1 MKLDI
6 LIVDAVLIAL
16 VFLPY
21 FLFILIGR
29 REEKKLKN
37 KFLEEALK
45 CQLTIDES
53 DSWNK
58 TIIGLDKEKFKI
70 LLVQKRKTGIATEL
84 LDLKNVRDSEII
96 QEVQTVKIETN
107 IQKILE
113 RIDLQLN
120 LYNNS
125 SQIINFYNSAESYS
139 QEHELVHAEKW
150 SSKINALTRFRPTLN
165 SAA

>member
-37 KFLEEALK
+37 KFIEEALK
-45 CQLTIDES
+45 CQLHIAES

-58 TIIGLDKEKFKI
+58 TVIGLDKEKLKI
-70 LLVQKRKTGIATEL
+70 LLVQKRKTEIAVEL
-84 LDLKNVRDSEII
+84 IDLKNVRNSEVV
-96 QEVQTVKIETN
+96 QELQTVKIDTSN
-107 IQKILE
+107 QKILE

-125 SQIINFYNSAESYS
+125 SQFINFYNCAESYS
-139 QEHELVHAEKW
+139 QENEVVHAEKW